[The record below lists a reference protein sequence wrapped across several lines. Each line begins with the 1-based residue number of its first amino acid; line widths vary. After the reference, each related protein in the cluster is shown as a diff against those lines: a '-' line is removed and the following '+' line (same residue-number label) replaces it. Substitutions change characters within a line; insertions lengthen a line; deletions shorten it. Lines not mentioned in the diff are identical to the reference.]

1 MQVDLHTLQS
11 KELAAILLTSVR
23 CTYLLSTTEQIV
35 SSVANKRTQANRDRT
50 LADFNL
56 LIYLNTILETDATPD
71 RFPNGQEKETYL
83 LNTFRH

>member
-11 KELAAILLTSVR
+11 KELAAILLTRVR

-56 LIYLNTILETDATPD
+56 LETDATPD